1 MWRKRN
7 MNKEKEIWTK
17 KKKYEQIKKKYEQ
30 IKRNINKEKNNL
42 KQTKR
47 IMFLWMNE
55 KDVKKEGIYEKRI
68 HRFFFLKKEA
78 YND

>member
-17 KKKYEQIKKKYEQ
+17 KKKYEQ

>member
-17 KKKYEQIKKKYEQ
+17 KKKYEQ

-68 HRFFFLKKEA
+68 HRFLFEKGSL
-78 YND
+78 